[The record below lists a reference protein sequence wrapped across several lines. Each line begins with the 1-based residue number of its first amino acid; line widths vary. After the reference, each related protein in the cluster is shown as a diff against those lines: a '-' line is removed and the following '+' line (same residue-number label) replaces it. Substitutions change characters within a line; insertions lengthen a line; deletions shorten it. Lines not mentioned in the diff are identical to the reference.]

1 MLAYSVSKYY
11 AVTRQKRRTRRCFPP
26 CSRIRHSKK
35 GKRIRRTF
43 HMANT
48 PPYGQPQN
56 GQPQYNQ
63 PPQPQAPNYS
73 QPQPGGP
80 QYGQPQPMPVRP
92 AAAIRTTATLWTA
105 SAADAAVWSAA
116 ADAVRSARHA
126 PAHRVSTGGST
137 ACDATIC
144 PIATIRSAATANAR
158 QLSFPASRR
167 RGQK

>member
-1 MLAYSVSKYY
+1 MLAYSISKYY

-35 GKRIRRTF
+35 GKRLRRTF
-43 HMANT
+43 LTANT

-73 QPQPGGP
+73 QPQPGASIRTAATHA
-80 QYGQPQPMPVRP
+80 VRP

-105 SAADAAVWSAA
+105 SAADAAVW
-116 ADAVRSARHA
+116 SARHA

>member
-1 MLAYSVSKYY
+1 MLTYSISKYY
-11 AVTRQKRRTRRCFPP
+11 AVTRQKRRTRQCFPP

-43 HMANT
+43 LMANT

-80 QYGQPQPMPVRP
+80 QYGQPQPMPYGQPQQYGQPQPYGQPQLPMPQYGQPRP
-92 AAAIRTTATLWTA
+92 MPYGQPAMP
-105 SAADAAVWSAA
+105 
-116 ADAVRSARHA
+116 

>member
-1 MLAYSVSKYY
+1 MLTYSISKYY

-35 GKRIRRTF
+35 GKRIRRTSL
-43 HMANT
+43 MANT
-48 PPYGQPQN
+48 PPYDQPQN
-56 GQPQYNQ
+56 GQPASAAAGAKLQS
-63 PPQPQAPNYS
+63 ATAGRAS
-73 QPQPGGP
+73 IRTAATHA
-80 QYGQPQPMPVRP
+80 VRP

>member
-1 MLAYSVSKYY
+1 MLAYSISKYY

-43 HMANT
+43 LMANT

-73 QPQPGGP
+73 QPAGLNTDSRNPC
-80 QYGQPQPMPVRP
+80 R
-92 AAAIRTTATLWTA
+92 TA
-105 SAADAAVWSAA
+105 S
-116 ADAVRSARHA
+116 RSNTDNRNLMDSLSRRCRSMVSRGRCRTVS
-126 PAHRVSTGGST
+126 PPCPSPPVSTGGST

>member
-43 HMANT
+43 LMANT

-73 QPQPGGP
+73 QPQPGASIRTAATHA
-80 QYGQPQPMPVRP
+80 VRP

>member
-1 MLAYSVSKYY
+1 MLAYSISKYY

-35 GKRIRRTF
+35 GKRIRGTF
-43 HMANT
+43 LMANA

-73 QPQPGGP
+73 QPQPGASIRTAATHA
-80 QYGQPQPMPVRP
+80 VRP

-105 SAADAAVWSAA
+105 SAADAAVW
-116 ADAVRSARHA
+116 SARHA

>member
-35 GKRIRRTF
+35 RKKDKKDFSHGEHSSVWSTAEWATAVYPASAAAGAKLQSATAGRASIRTAAT
-43 HMANT
+43 HA
-48 PPYGQPQN
+48 
-56 GQPQYNQ
+56 
-63 PPQPQAPNYS
+63 
-73 QPQPGGP
+73 
-80 QYGQPQPMPVRP
+80 VRP

>member
-1 MLAYSVSKYY
+1 MLAYSISKYY
-11 AVTRQKRRTRRCFPP
+11 AVTRQRRRTRRCFPP

-35 GKRIRRTF
+35 GKRLRRTF
-43 HMANT
+43 LMANT

-63 PPQPQAPNYS
+63 PPAAAGAKLQSATAGRAS
-73 QPQPGGP
+73 IRTATTHA
-80 QYGQPQPMPVRP
+80 VRP

-105 SAADAAVWSAA
+105 SAADAAVWSAV